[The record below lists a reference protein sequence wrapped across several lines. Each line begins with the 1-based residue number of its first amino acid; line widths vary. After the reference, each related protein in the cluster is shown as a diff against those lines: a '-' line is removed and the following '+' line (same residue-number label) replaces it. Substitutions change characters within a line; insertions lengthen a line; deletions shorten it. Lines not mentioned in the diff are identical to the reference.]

1 MSKKNKSKK
10 NKANKNKT
18 SIQNI
23 NKQRDKDLGNWFDGD
38 RAIYSVLAI
47 LALIFTLSGLSFAT
61 DGRGNP
67 MPYISFFWWLFLLI
81 ALTIGSF
88 VDPFFKNNIGIS
100 WYKGSVV
107 LMMLACLGLGE
118 ALNNNEKQLI
128 DFMIIATGI
137 IGFFGIIFVFRYLVK
152 RHVPVNNESQEK
164 IIVYFLYL
172 AYFLL
177 LAILSIYL
185 LVTYIKWYNGV
196 LFFDNGALVAWDRIG
211 RFLGPQADSMLSLAG
226 SMSIVI
232 ILFLIVT
239 YNSTSGKPQCVSIW
253 GIYTALINAF
263 NFLCVYRDD
272 TSFALRVVTSIF
284 ASLGSIYV
292 FCAFLMHLLYKYVI
306 PKEKTSYQKKKEME
320 AAKRKASEAAKRKVS
335 EADKEKKSQHFE
347 YYVDFDVEVDAL
359 KEVYDKLIQDDSMK
373 ELRNISISFEEAG
386 QYQTKMKC
394 TIRRPFIYNLIGS
407 LASSYDEKMTKKINE
422 KLVVAIHSKIYILR

>member
-10 NKANKNKT
+10 NKANKT

-23 NKQRDKDLGNWFDGD
+23 NKQRDKDLGNWYDGD
-38 RAIYSVLAI
+38 RAIYSILAI
-47 LALIFTLSGLSFAT
+47 LALIFTLIGLSFAIE
-61 DGRGNP
+61 GRDNP
-67 MPYISFFWWLFLLI
+67 LPYISFFWWLFLFI

-100 WYKGSVV
+100 WHKGSVV

-137 IGFFGIIFVFRYLVK
+137 IGFLGIIFVFRYLVK
-152 RHVPVNNESQEK
+152 RHVSVKNEAQESN
-164 IIVYFLYL
+164 IVYFFYL
-172 AYFLL
+172 TYFLL
-177 LAILSIYL
+177 LAILSINL

-211 RFLGPQADSMLSLAG
+211 RFLGPQAENMLSSAG
-226 SMSIVI
+226 FMSIPI
-232 ILFLIVT
+232 ILLLIVT
-239 YNSTSGKPQCVSIW
+239 YNSTSGKLQCVSIW
-253 GIYTALINAF
+253 GIYTALIYTF
-263 NFLCVYRDD
+263 NFVCVYRDD

-292 FCAFLMHLLYKYVI
+292 FCGFLMPLLYKYVI
-306 PKEKTSYQKKKEME
+306 PKKKTSYQKKKEME

-335 EADKEKKSQHFE
+335 EAAKEKKSQHFE
-347 YYVDFDVEVDAL
+347 YHVDFDVEVDAL

-394 TIRRPFIYNLIGS
+394 TIRRPFIYNLFGS

-422 KLVVAIHSKIYILR
+422 KLVAAIRSKIYIL